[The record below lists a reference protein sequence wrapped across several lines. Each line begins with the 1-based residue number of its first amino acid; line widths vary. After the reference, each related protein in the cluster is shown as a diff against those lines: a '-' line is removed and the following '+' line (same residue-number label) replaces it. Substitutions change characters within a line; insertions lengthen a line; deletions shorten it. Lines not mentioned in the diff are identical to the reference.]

1 MPQESQLA
9 DKIIRDQ
16 ELIIGPVAW
25 EHAQKVTGL
34 RINIQSH
41 EVDIEGDARDVLER
55 LVAQYEKL
63 FGKASR
69 EVCRDQP
76 SLTELWPASAVRP
89 LLSQVPES
97 DVPAVLR

>member
-1 MPQESQLA
+1 MPQIIDQLA
-9 DKIIRDQ
+9 NKIIKEQ

-25 EHAQKVTGL
+25 EQAQKVTGL

-63 FGKASR
+63 FGAASR
-69 EVCRDQP
+69 EVCRD
-76 SLTELWPASAVRP
+76 AVRP

-97 DVPAVLR
+97 DVPAVLK

>member
-1 MPQESQLA
+1 MNTMINQLA
-9 DKIIRDQ
+9 DHIIKEQ

-25 EHAQKVTGL
+25 EEAEKVTGL
-34 RINIQSH
+34 RINVQSH

-69 EVCRDQP
+69 EVCRD
-76 SLTELWPASAVRP
+76 AVRP
-89 LLSQVPES
+89 LLAQVPEA
-97 DVPAVLR
+97 DVPAVLK

>member
-69 EVCRDQP
+69 EVCRD
-76 SLTELWPASAVRP
+76 AVRP